1 MDSTQSENGSAR
13 RKLAG
18 LSGSARRL
26 LDYVALLEGISLQ
39 EGGARYAVLRRM
51 ARSPEPDMIADLREC
66 TNAGIIAVV
75 EGEPDTY
82 TFTHESIRALIMQE
96 IGEQR
101 LPKLQARANAARGRG
116 PTNDPS

>member
-1 MDSTQSENGSAR
+1 MESTQNENGSAH

-26 LDYVALLEGISLQ
+26 LDYVALLEGD
-39 EGGARYAVLRRM
+39 ARYAVLRRM

-66 TNAGIIAVV
+66 TAAGIIAVV
-75 EGEPDTY
+75 EGDPNTY
-82 TFTHESIRALIMQE
+82 RFTHESIRELIMQE

-116 PTNDPS
+116 PANAPS

>member
-1 MDSTQSENGSAR
+1 MESAQNENGSAR

-26 LDYVALLEGISLQ
+26 LDYVALLEEAALP

-66 TNAGIIAVV
+66 TDAAIIAVV

-82 TFTHESIRALIMQE
+82 RFVHEALRELIMQE

-101 LPKLQARANAARGRG
+101 LPKLQARANRARGRG
-116 PTNDPS
+116 PANEAS